1 MNKEKVRRRLDLVSS
16 SSGSIISVAAW
27 CALQASSADVIMSAI
42 DERMRA
48 ASTTDATRC
57 ALLYVVHELLLTCA
71 ANGVPETSKR
81 AVLLAVSRTLPATVR
96 AVRERR
102 EAAKSEGVEKKEEE
116 KEGGGEAFEEAL
128 GRVGGWWAR
137 LNLFPRPW
145 LAQLA
150 GPPQTARRSI
160 PARLRNIAAVIA
172 QYNDAKEN
180 SAREEALQ
188 QLAQVRA
195 IVDDELGGGAALN
208 AWLDAERDALQ
219 GNVQNAVSNS
229 TEKKEEDDVL
239 GSFF

>member
-1 MNKEKVRRRLDLVSS
+1 MNKEKVGRRLDLVSS

-57 ALLYVVHELLLTCA
+57 ALLYVLHELLLTCA

-96 AVRERR
+96 AVRERKEKERR
-102 EAAKSEGVEKKEEE
+102 EEKEEE
-116 KEGGGEAFEEAL
+116 GGGAFEEAL
-128 GRVGGWWAR
+128 ARVGGWWAR
-137 LNLFPRPW
+137 LNIFPRPW

-150 GPPQTARRSI
+150 GPPQAARSSI
-160 PARLRNIAAVIA
+160 PARLRHIAAVIA
-172 QYNDAKEN
+172 QYNETKEN

-219 GNVQNAVSNS
+219 GNVQNTVSPS
-229 TEKKEEDDVL
+229 TQQKEEDDVL